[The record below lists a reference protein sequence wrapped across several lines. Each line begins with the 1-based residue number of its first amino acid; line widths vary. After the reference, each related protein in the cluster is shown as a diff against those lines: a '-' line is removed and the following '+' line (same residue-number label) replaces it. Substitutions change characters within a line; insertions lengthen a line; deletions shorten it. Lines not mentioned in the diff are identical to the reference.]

1 MKILTFSS
9 IILILFIKLNY
20 CSREKPI
27 VVKGNKN
34 MVMHETVQTLL
45 GFKDSP
51 KYRSKILPHPDKI
64 EDEAPKY
71 MLDLYE
77 RFKNNQIAKGSL
89 MGNTVR
95 SIQADIG

>member
-1 MKILTFSS
+1 
-9 IILILFIKLNY
+9 
-20 CSREKPI
+20 
-27 VVKGNKN
+27 
-34 MVMHETVQTLL
+34 MHETVRTLL

-95 SIQADIG
+95 SIQADIGQYLYKTESMFGNFNYNSI

>member
-1 MKILTFSS
+1 MSS
-9 IILILFIKLNY
+9 LCDKYTANLLHYLFHKNAIISTMIFLRLNT
-20 CSREKPI
+20 CI
-27 VVKGNKN
+27 VHIN
-34 MVMHETVQTLL
+34 
-45 GFKDSP
+45 
-51 KYRSKILPHPDKI
+51 YPHPDKI